1 MNNKNI
7 RVVGAGLTGLVRLIG
22 VVQSDMT
29 NHYFAKSPIGSAA
42 MFELIVGS
50 ISDSSKLAHVL
61 RRVERR
67 EFSYALLSLKRAN
80 SYSQL
85 NKLRI
90 VLLVLRIA
98 RMLLPTAECDSGKPG
113 DGEAQPASRLENS
126 PMSTVGRKLAG
137 SDPV

>member
-1 MNNKNI
+1 MNNKNV
-7 RVVGAGLTGLVRLIG
+7 RVVGAGLTGLVPLI
-22 VVQSDMT
+22 VAVQSDMT

-50 ISDSSKLAHVL
+50 IFDSSKLAHVL
-61 RRVERR
+61 RRVERC
-67 EFSYALLSLKRAN
+67 EFSDALLFFKRVN

-98 RMLLPTAECDSGKPG
+98 RCC
-113 DGEAQPASRLENS
+113 
-126 PMSTVGRKLAG
+126 VCAG
-137 SDPV
+137 HSESLMERNQIVDHVE